1 VRWPR
6 RRLWRAFFW
15 IAAVA
20 ILIEVLG
27 LTSTFVEL
35 HRQTT
40 DDAAGL
46 APDQIA
52 AVAHLWP
59 SLSETQRRGVLA
71 AISWAGLSYRITS
84 EAPVASRADTR
95 ARAVEDA
102 VRKRLVGAEANS
114 VNALISSKAGPTN
127 ERRVV
132 EWPLSSEPMR
142 VYVRLAT
149 GDWLVAEVRGDLLPR
164 FFGLPT
170 GFWMGVIGLLLA
182 CGVLLVILRE
192 GRAVERIARSVEA
205 FASTGMPQPFKIGG
219 SPEITGLANRTL
231 QMQQQ
236 VATLLSERNAMLGA
250 IAHDIKTYI
259 QRLKL
264 RLEVL
269 DDANQ
274 VEKAGRDLDA
284 MNKLVEDALL
294 VAVHANALESKHAVD
309 LLTVVAHEVEAA
321 RMAGGDISL
330 KHDSRGP
337 YLVDGDRSALS
348 RALSNIIGNALRYGT
363 QTWVSVGQKNKA
375 VEVIVDDN
383 GPGIPAAERQA
394 VFTAFH
400 RAEASRNR
408 ATGGTGLGLAIALGI
423 IERQHG
429 GSIDIEDAPGGGAR
443 LRISVPSI
451 MGKLSPEAI

>member
-1 VRWPR
+1 
-6 RRLWRAFFW
+6 LWRAFFW

-20 ILIEVLG
+20 IFIEVLG

-35 HRQTT
+35 HRRNAA
-40 DDAAGL
+40 DANGL

-52 AVAHLWP
+52 AVVHLWP
-59 SLSETQRRGVLA
+59 SLNDTQRQGVLG
-71 AISWAGLSYRITS
+71 AISWTGLSYRITS
-84 EAPVASRADTR
+84 QPPVVRPADTR

-102 VRKRLVGAEANS
+102 VRKRLAGSEADS
-114 VNALISSKAGPTN
+114 VIALISPKAGPGN

-132 EWPLSSEPMR
+132 DWPLSSEPMR
-142 VYVRLAT
+142 IYVRLT
-149 GDWLVAEVRGDLLPR
+149 TSDWLVAEVRGDLLPR

-192 GRAVERIARSVEA
+192 GRAVERIAGSVEA
-205 FASTGMPQPFKIGG
+205 FASTGIPQPFKTGG
-219 SPEITGLANRTL
+219 SPEIAGLARRTL

-269 DDANQ
+269 DDPNQ
-274 VEKAGRDLDA
+274 IEKAGRDLDA

-294 VAVHANALESKHAVD
+294 VAVHANPLESKVPVD
-309 LLTVVAHEVEAA
+309 LLPIIAHEVEAA

-330 KHDSRGP
+330 KHDGQGP
-337 YLVDGDRSALS
+337 YLVAGDRAALS

-363 QTWVSVGQKNKA
+363 KAQVSTRETKGA

-400 RAEASRNR
+400 RAETSRNR
-408 ATGGTGLGLAIALGI
+408 TTGGTGLGLAIALGI

-429 GSIDIEDAPGGGAR
+429 GSIEIGDARGGGAR

-451 MGKLSPEAI
+451 MGERSPR